1 MKSYLICFYTPQPFC
16 YFCNTKHKRHSVK
29 VAIFARSFQC
39 VLFFSVLRNDIFWL
53 VWLQFLKDRL
63 NLSLNDPI
71 CHHFKLFLVQRYVS
85 HNLEKKEK
93 NEKKVALSIHSYF
106 IIIIQIYLLCQ
117 FFKSSKKQNEI
128 DFDCFLILKVL
139 HKVIR
144 L

>member
-1 MKSYLICFYTPQPFC
+1 MFLYTTTILLFLQHKTQKTQRQSGNFCKVFSMRPLLFGPQKRYLLTCLIT
-16 YFCNTKHKRHSVK
+16 V
-29 VAIFARSFQC
+29 
-39 VLFFSVLRNDIFWL
+39 
-53 VWLQFLKDRL
+53 LKDRL

-71 CHHFKLFLVQRYVS
+71 CHHFKLFLVQLYVS

-93 NEKKVALSIHSYF
+93 MRKKVALSIHSYF
-106 IIIIQIYLLCQ
+106 IIIIQTYLLCQ

-139 HKVIR
+139 HKVRR